1 MGRARRG
8 LTIVEVLIV
17 GALVVTVVG
26 LLIPAVLR
34 IRATAERN
42 HCSDNL
48 RRLGMALHAY
58 HDGYNSFP
66 IACDMNPSVY
76 GYSPKGNF
84 GRQKYW
90 MLSWSTRILPY
101 LEQDNLYRQMDIAQD
116 DMQVAIPDRY
126 FPFDNS
132 RFVALGVSLPV
143 FHCPSDSRSFQ
154 AETLQGLRVGCT
166 SYLGVSGVT
175 TMGSQ
180 LGLAPEE
187 NPTDIRPLETDPATG
202 RQTGCNGVLIP
213 RANTHSSGP
222 PGIRIADI
230 KRGLGNTLM
239 VGERPP
245 SMDLAF
251 GWMFAGY
258 GNTGVGDVSVV
269 MGISERAAS
278 FGSPTKE
285 LSCAKLGNADGSS
298 LNSWRF
304 EPGSL
309 TNYCDAL
316 HFWSLHAGGGHFAMA
331 DGSVRFFSYDMSSP
345 LQRAMATRT
354 PPETGREELTP
365 DGQ

>member
-1 MGRARRG
+1 MGCARRG

-17 GALVVTVVG
+17 GALVVTLVG

-34 IRATAERN
+34 IRAAAERS

-66 IACDMNPSVY
+66 IACDMNPSVF

-116 DMQVAIPDRY
+116 DMQVATPDRY
-126 FPFDNS
+126 FPFDNN

-166 SYLGVSGVT
+166 SYLGVSGIT

-180 LGLAPEE
+180 LGLA
-187 NPTDIRPLETDPATG
+187 AG
-202 RQTGCNGVLIP
+202 RESD
-213 RANTHSSGP
+213 RHS
-222 PGIRIADI
+222 
-230 KRGLGNTLM
+230 T
-239 VGERPP
+239 
-245 SMDLAF
+245 
-251 GWMFAGY
+251 
-258 GNTGVGDVSVV
+258 TGVRSGDGPADRLQRRAHSQSQYAQSRSTRRSDCGDQA
-269 MGISERAAS
+269 GI
-278 FGSPTKE
+278 GQYP
-285 LSCAKLGNADGSS
+285 DG
-298 LNSWRF
+298 RRKTA
-304 EPGSL
+304 EPGSCIRVDVCRVWQYRSRRCRGSPGYL
-309 TNYCDAL
+309 RTSNELRQPDEGICVREVRRRRCAQPQRL
-316 HFWSLHAGGGHFAMA
+316 EIRARFAHELLRCA
-331 DGSVRFFSYDMSSP
+331 SFLEPACGRRPFRHGRWIRTV
-345 LQRAMATRT
+345 LQLRHVPDTATRHGHANWT
-354 PPETGREELTP
+354 RNRPRRTAA
-365 DGQ
+365 